1 MSTANTTTTNN
12 NMDAAVND
20 VANTL
25 SNTSLNNKPADDK
38 TAANEAASASAAEG
52 RRLYIGNLAYATTE
66 GELKDFF
73 KSYLVFHFFVIK
85 AVTPSPHHE
94 YTFRSTNILATSESV
109 SIPKNPRTDRPVG
122 YAFVDLSTPTEAERA
137 IEELSGKEILERKVS
152 VQLARKPEPAGEKS
166 EGANGEGSGAEGSRR
181 RASGRGR
188 GRGRGRGGRTARA
201 GREGA
206 EKKEGETTEA
216 VAATEDAAPAAAAPA
231 TAEVLPLTDITN
243 KINTDANTKTKTQAR
258 PQRERRER
266 GPPADGIPSK
276 TKVMVANLP
285 YDLTEDKLIELFKAY
300 EPSSAKIA
308 LRPIPRFMIKKLQA
322 RGEARKGRGF
332 GFVTLASEE
341 LQQKAVSEMNGK
353 EIEGREI
360 AVKVA
365 IDSPDKTD
373 EEQHE
378 GDATNGQKEAAP
390 ATEAAPTAA
399 APAPAAGA
407 EAAAT
412 PAAAPAPAATKT
424 EATPASTTPA
434 TTA

>member
-1 MSTANTTTTNN
+1 MSAIASNVVKTVES
-12 NMDAAVND
+12 AVND

-25 SNTSLNNKPADDK
+25 SNTSISKSADDK
-38 TAANEAASASAAEG
+38 AAANEAASVSAAEG

-66 GELKDFF
+66 EELKEFF
-73 KSYLVFHFFVIK
+73 KGYLV
-85 AVTPSPHHE
+85 
-94 YTFRSTNILATSESV
+94 ESV

-122 YAFVDLSTPTEAERA
+122 YAFVDLSTPGEAEGA
-137 IEELSGKEILERKVS
+137 IEKLSGKEILERKVS
-152 VQLARKPEPAGEKS
+152 VQLARKPEPAGEKAA
-166 EGANGEGSGAEGSRR
+166 EANGEGSGAEGSRR

-188 GRGRGRGGRTARA
+188 GRGRGRSGRGGRA
-201 GREGA
+201 GRDGEEGKDAEGA
-206 EKKEGETTEA
+206 AITPADNTT
-216 VAATEDAAPAAAAPA
+216 TDAAASEVPA
-231 TAEVLPLTDITN
+231 TTEVLPLQDITN
-243 KINTDANTKTKTQAR
+243 KINTDDEKTSKAQRA
-258 PQRERRER
+258 QRERRER

-285 YDLTEDKLIELFKAY
+285 YDLTEEKLIELFKDY
-300 EPSSAKIA
+300 QPSSAKIA

-353 EIEGREI
+353 DIEGREI

-373 EEQHE
+373 EDGNIIE
-378 GDATNGQKEAAP
+378 GEGETQEATKETATPATTAAATTAPTTEAAAP
-390 ATEAAPTAA
+390 AEA
-399 APAPAAGA
+399 APAPA
-407 EAAAT
+407 
-412 PAAAPAPAATKT
+412 
-424 EATPASTTPA
+424 